1 MWPPYQLVRDI
12 GPGEATRAAARQAA
26 ALVATYNRGRG
37 ADLHKPP
44 VESAQLRGEIS
55 TGLESIKGSL
65 ALLVD
70 RTNRTD
76 ADLKQLRQDTDA
88 DVKQLRQDVEDE
100 VKALRGEVEELKKS
114 RWPLAQ
120 LGAVVAVGALA
131 AAVVALFVR

>member
-1 MWPPYQLVRDI
+1 M
-12 GPGEATRAAARQAA
+12 
-26 ALVATYNRGRG
+26 
-37 ADLHKPP
+37 
-44 VESAQLRGEIS
+44 
-55 TGLESIKGSL
+55 
-65 ALLVD
+65 D